1 MMGTQIF
8 LFLYFLSRTC
18 ENNKSLCT
26 FPAAHV
32 SLTKRQQLLMLGQP
46 YKVYVNIEMPES
58 HQNRDLGMFLVCAE
72 MRDQGQNLRGHSCRS
87 AMLRY
92 KSDLLTRITTWVL
105 SPLFIM
111 GLREEKQ
118 TVQVELFSD
127 YLDEKSNPV
136 TNVFVEIQS
145 AAVQFY
151 DITLQITAQFTG
163 LRYFMFHWP
172 VLSAVIGTTT
182 NLILILLVLL
192 LSWYHWSDTA
202 WVDDAREKYQE
213 RKGIKP
219 KATGD
224 DKQSPKKKKMT
235 KSDLVDDE
243 DMTDDPPASDIRTIS
258 AKQVEEPDGLRKRTV
273 VTSGKAA
280 LAESEC

>member
-1 MMGTQIF
+1 
-8 LFLYFLSRTC
+8 
-18 ENNKSLCT
+18 
-26 FPAAHV
+26 
-32 SLTKRQQLLMLGQP
+32 
-46 YKVYVNIEMPES
+46 
-58 HQNRDLGMFLVCAE
+58 MFLVCAE

-105 SPLFIM
+105 SPLFILGM
-111 GLREEKQ
+111 KEEKQ

-127 YLDEKSNPV
+127 YLDEKTNPV

-151 DITLQITAQFTG
+151 DINLQITAQFTG

-202 WVDDAREKYQE
+202 WVDDARDKYQK

-219 KATGD
+219 RGGGD
-224 DKQSPKKKKMT
+224 EEQDGGGRKKKKQR
-235 KSDLVDDE
+235 SNLIDDE
-243 DMTDDPPASDIRTIS
+243 DLTGEDAVRPATDITTIS
-258 AKQVEEPDGLRKRTV
+258 DKQEANPPPEGLRKR
-273 VTSGKAA
+273 VTGAKET
-280 LAESEC
+280 LESDC

>member
-1 MMGTQIF
+1 
-8 LFLYFLSRTC
+8 
-18 ENNKSLCT
+18 
-26 FPAAHV
+26 
-32 SLTKRQQLLMLGQP
+32 MLGQP
-46 YKVYVNIEMPES
+46 YKVYVNLEMPES
-58 HQNRDLGMFLVCAE
+58 VQNRDLGMFLVCAE

-105 SPLFIM
+105 SPLYIL
-111 GLREEKQ
+111 GVREEKQ

-127 YLDEKSNPV
+127 YLDEKTNPV

-145 AAVQFY
+145 STVQFY

-172 VLSAVIGTTT
+172 ILSAVIGTTT

-192 LSWYHWSDTA
+192 LSWYHWSDTT
-202 WVDDAREKYQE
+202 WVDDARDKYQT

-219 KATGD
+219 KEGATEEEKRKV
-224 DKQSPKKKKMT
+224 KQQ
-235 KSDLVDDE
+235 KSNLVDD
-243 DMTDDPPASDIRTIS
+243 DDLTSGTDITTIS
-258 AKQVEEPDGLRKRTV
+258 AKQGEEKPDGLRKRASVGTK
-273 VTSGKAA
+273 G
-280 LAESEC
+280 ESDC

>member
-1 MMGTQIF
+1 
-8 LFLYFLSRTC
+8 
-18 ENNKSLCT
+18 
-26 FPAAHV
+26 
-32 SLTKRQQLLMLGQP
+32 MLGQP
-46 YKVYVNIEMPES
+46 YKVYVNLEMPES
-58 HQNRDLGMFLVCAE
+58 VQNRDLGMFLVCAE

-105 SPLFIM
+105 SPLYIL
-111 GLREEKQ
+111 GVREEKQ

-127 YLDEKSNPV
+127 YLDEKTNPV

-145 AAVQFY
+145 STVQFY

-202 WVDDAREKYQE
+202 WVDDARDKYQSRRGMIRSRE
-213 RKGIKP
+213 GATEKEEKEK
-219 KATGD
+219 KARQQKSKLID
-224 DKQSPKKKKMT
+224 DD
-235 KSDLVDDE
+235 DLTPG
-243 DMTDDPPASDIRTIS
+243 TDITTIS
-258 AKQVEEPDGLRKRTV
+258 AKQGESEKPEGLRKRGAGGT
-273 VTSGKAA
+273 KEAQ
-280 LAESEC
+280 ESHC

>member
-1 MMGTQIF
+1 M
-8 LFLYFLSRTC
+8 
-18 ENNKSLCT
+18 CT

-46 YKVYVNIEMPES
+46 YKVFVNIEMPES
-58 HQNRDLGMFLVCAE
+58 VQNRDLGMFLVCAE

-105 SPLFIM
+105 SPLFIL
-111 GLREEKQ
+111 GVREEKQ
-118 TVQVELFSD
+118 SVQVELFSD
-127 YLDEKSNPV
+127 YLDEKTNPV

-145 AAVQFY
+145 GAVQFY

-192 LSWYHWSDTA
+192 LSWYHWSDTT
-202 WVDDAREKYQE
+202 WVDEAKDKYQK

-219 KATGD
+219 TAVEGNKTT
-224 DKQSPKKKKMT
+224 S
-235 KSDLVDDE
+235 KSHLVDD
-243 DMTDDPPASDIRTIS
+243 DDLSAADIDTIS
-258 AKQVEEPDGLRKRTV
+258 AKQEGLRKR
-273 VTSGKAA
+273 SGAA
-280 LAESEC
+280 KEKVESDC

>member
-1 MMGTQIF
+1 
-8 LFLYFLSRTC
+8 
-18 ENNKSLCT
+18 
-26 FPAAHV
+26 
-32 SLTKRQQLLMLGQP
+32 MLGQS
-46 YKVYVNIEMPES
+46 YKVYVNLDMPES

-72 MRDQGQNLRGHSCRS
+72 MRDQAQNLRGHSCRS

-105 SPLFIM
+105 SPLYIS

-127 YLDEKSNPV
+127 FLDEKSNPV
-136 TNVFVEIQS
+136 TNVYVEIQS

-192 LSWYHWSDTA
+192 LSWYHWSDTT
-202 WVDDAREKYQE
+202 WVDDAREKFQK

-219 KATGD
+219 GDKAVQ
-224 DKQSPKKKKMT
+224 KAKK

-243 DMTDDPPASDIRTIS
+243 DITGETGSSTAVADIKTIS
-258 AKQVEEPDGLRKRTV
+258 AKQQQDEEEQFKAPKELRKRSLTKKETV
-273 VTSGKAA
+273 
-280 LAESEC
+280 ESEC